1 MRKRITFVTLVLFL
15 SSLIFPY
22 TYEKGFHKE
31 LKIGNLTNI
40 YLKNVNGKILINSQE
55 DEKISIFATI
65 KANSKEK
72 LDLVN
77 IKVFKS
83 DKALEIK
90 PYFPKN
96 SNVSINFILKIP
108 PNLASKITSV
118 NGSII
123 SDANLKRFIF
133 TTVNGKI
140 LVTNHYGAGKVSTV
154 NGSIKLYLGEL
165 KDNLSVKTVNGSIS
179 VYIKNTKNLSLKA
192 STVNGSVK
200 IDHPDLII
208 TYKKRLFP
216 FSSFST
222 IKAAGKEPEFHI
234 SLSTVNGSIR
244 VLPY

>member
-1 MRKRITFVTLVLFL
+1 MRKRIIFLTLVLFL
-15 SSLIFPY
+15 SSLMFSY
-22 TYEKGFHKE
+22 TYEKSFHKE
-31 LKIGNLTNI
+31 LQSENLTNI
-40 YLKNVNGKILINSQE
+40 YLKNINGKILVNSQKGN
-55 DEKISIFATI
+55 KITIFATI
-65 KANSKEK
+65 KANSKRK

-83 DKALEIK
+83 DKTLEIK

-108 PNLASKITSV
+108 SNLALKATSV

-123 SDANLKRFIF
+123 SDANLKRFIL

-140 LVTNHYGAGKVSTV
+140 LVTNNYGAGKVSTV
-154 NGSIKLYLGEL
+154 NGSIKLYLDKL
-165 KDNLSVKTVNGSIS
+165 NDDLSVKTVNGSIA
-179 VYIKNTKNLSLKA
+179 VYIKDTKNLSLKA
-192 STVNGSVK
+192 STVNGAVK
-200 IDHPDLII
+200 IDHPDLRI

-222 IKAAGKEPEFHI
+222 VKAVGKESKFFL
-234 SLSTVNGSIR
+234 SLSTVNGSIK